1 MFGLASVL
9 WGALSLFA
17 SQHFPDWLGVPTDK
31 GAAFIDFHSINT
43 GLWPGLGLFA
53 LAGVAIERLRKS
65 ATLTLLVCTA
75 SIAGGRVIA
84 LALGGQAGV
93 RSSITLALEFA
104 MVAAF
109 SVAYVSEKSRLA
121 REARAKL
128 DKPGEPEAKTGEPA
142 APSAM
147 QR

>member
-1 MFGLASVL
+1 MFGVASVL

-17 SQHFPDWLGVPTDK
+17 TQYFPDWLGVPPGK

-53 LAGVAIERLRKS
+53 LAGATIERLRKT

-109 SVAYVSEKSRLA
+109 SVAYVSEKARLA

-128 DKPGEPEAKTGEPA
+128 DQPGEPEAKEGKPA
-142 APSAM
+142 TPNAM